1 MNLEE
6 EIRRVSFHYLC
17 ITEFLIYLFFQ
28 SIRYSDLTLSNSSSS
43 SSFLLHSL
51 SLFRL
56 APRAPDRKVGTLS
69 DPYAIISRLI
79 TLYLIQFDF
88 NRLIVDSQRR
98 ELYVIED
105 RVHRIVVADPNLVI
119 FNQVLESAIG
129 FVFVYRQLF

>member
-1 MNLEE
+1 M
-6 EIRRVSFHYLC
+6 
-17 ITEFLIYLFFQ
+17 
-28 SIRYSDLTLSNSSSS
+28 
-43 SSFLLHSL
+43 
-51 SLFRL
+51 

-129 FVFVYRQLF
+129 FVFVYR